1 MEASLDT
8 CGLSVP
14 PAIEKPRP
22 ALPRSREMSSYSHSS
37 WSIASY
43 NNNKEIEEK
52 QKAPGWL
59 QQKQNVA
66 VESSVVLGCSALLVL
81 WHFEVRDHGSG
92 WQQQLNWEPVK
103 FREI

>member
-14 PAIEKPRP
+14 PAIENPRP
-22 ALPRSREMSSYSHSS
+22 ALPRSREMSSYSHGS
-37 WSIASY
+37 WYI
-43 NNNKEIEEK
+43 NNIKVEEK
-52 QKAPGWL
+52 QISPGWL

-66 VESSVVLGCSALLVL
+66 AESSVVLGCSAELAL

-92 WQQQLNWEPVK
+92 WPQQLNWEPVN